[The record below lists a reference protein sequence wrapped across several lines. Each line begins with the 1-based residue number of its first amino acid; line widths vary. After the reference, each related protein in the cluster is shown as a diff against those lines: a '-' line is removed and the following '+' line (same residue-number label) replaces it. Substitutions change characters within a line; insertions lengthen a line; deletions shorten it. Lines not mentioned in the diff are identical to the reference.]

1 MVFSGMLLNTNKN
14 KINTPV
20 EEEAP
25 ITLLSTNGTWSLQH
39 GDTNFASSGSRKQWK
54 LLFQRWN

>member
-25 ITLLSTNGTWSLQH
+25 ITLLSTNGT
-39 GDTNFASSGSRKQWK
+39 
-54 LLFQRWN
+54 